1 MTRRDMLKALA
12 VTGVSGRIASALAEE
27 ARVSPE
33 MIRGAE
39 WIAGLELTDADR
51 ELMLEDLGEAL
62 AEWAKLRGVALDNSV
77 PPALRFHPVPAS
89 PPASA
94 AAPARRSRAAGT
106 SWRPLRGL
114 EPPSGEADIAFA
126 TISELATWLRR
137 RKISSSE
144 LTELYL
150 RRLEAHDPVLRC
162 VISRT
167 EERAREAA
175 AAADRRIASGD
186 TRGPLDGIP
195 WGAKDLLS
203 VAGQRTTWGSKAY
216 EDQVRDD
223 TATVVR
229 HLDEAGAPLLAKLS
243 VGELAWGDVWFGGTT
258 KSPWNT
264 EQGSSGSSAG
274 PGAATA
280 AGLVGFAIGTETWG
294 SIVSPCTRCGVSGLR
309 PTFGRVSRH
318 GCMALSWSMDKIGPM
333 ARSLEDCAR
342 IFDAVRGA
350 DGLDPAARDAAFSWP
365 GKGGRRPRVGFVP
378 SLFEEDRA
386 SEIEGDAQNAEA
398 AAERRAAKEWEE
410 IDRDTLRE
418 LEGLGYELIPIELPK
433 DVPVT
438 ALSLIL
444 TAEAAAAFDELT
456 RSGKDDLLVRQ
467 ERHAWPNVFRQGQ
480 LIPAVEYIRAN
491 RIRTLLMRDMEKLF
505 ERVDAYV
512 TPTFGGD
519 NLLLTNL
526 TGHPQ
531 IVLPN
536 GFRSDGTPTSITITG
551 SLDGEEDLLALG
563 VAYQSVTDHHRRRP
577 ALFAK

>member
-1 MTRRDMLKALA
+1 MLKALA
-12 VTGVSGRIASALAEE
+12 VTGVSGRIAAALAEE
-27 ARVSPE
+27 GSVSPE
-33 MIRGAE
+33 MIRGTE
-39 WIAGLELTDADR
+39 WLAGLELTDADR

-62 AEWAKLRGVALDNSV
+62 AGWAKLRGVALDNSV
-77 PPALRFHPVPAS
+77 PPALLFDP
-89 PPASA
+89 
-94 AAPARRSRAAGT
+94 APARPPAPPPPRSRRDGS

-114 EPPSGEADIAFA
+114 APPSGESDIAFA
-126 TISELATWLRR
+126 SVSELATWLRR
-137 RKISSSE
+137 RKLSSAE
-144 LTELYL
+144 LTEIYL
-150 RRLEAHDPVLRC
+150 RRLEAHDPALRC

-175 AAADRRIASGD
+175 AAADRRIAAGD
-186 TRGPLDGIP
+186 ERGPLDGIP
-195 WGAKDLLS
+195 WGAKDLLA
-203 VAGQRTTWGSKAY
+203 VAGQRTTWGSRAY
-216 EDQVRDD
+216 EQQVRGE

-229 HLDEAGAPLLAKLS
+229 KLDEAGAPLLAKLS

-258 KSPWNT
+258 KNPWNT

-333 ARSLEDCAR
+333 ARSLEDCAW
-342 IFDAVRGA
+342 IFDAIRGA
-350 DGLDPAARDAAFSWP
+350 DGLDPAARDAEFSRP
-365 GKGGRRPRVGFVP
+365 GERSRRIRVGFVP

-386 SEIEGDAQNAEA
+386 AGIEGGEQNAQA
-398 AAERRAAKEWEE
+398 AEERRAAKEWEE
-410 IDRDTLRE
+410 IDHGTLRE
-418 LEGLGYELIPIELPK
+418 LESLGFELIPVELPA
-433 DVPVT
+433 DVPVA

-456 RSGKDDLLVRQ
+456 RGGRDDLLVRQ

-491 RIRTLLMRDMEKLF
+491 RIRTLLMREMEKLF
-505 ERVDAYV
+505 ERVDVYV
-512 TPTFGGD
+512 TPSYGGD

-531 IVLPN
+531 IVMPN
-536 GFRSDGTPTSITITG
+536 GFRADGTPTSITVTG
-551 SLDGEEDLLALG
+551 RLDGEAELLTVG
-563 VAYQSVTDHHRRRP
+563 IAYQNATDHHRGRP
-577 ALFAK
+577 GLFAK